1 MDIWLRVHSG
11 TGEASGK
18 QDNRS
23 RRGDRISNNGRASID
38 NRITGSGSGVLTPSP
53 CTQPYP
59 RPVPN
64 VVPGLKECAPK
75 DVLEPTRGQKQ
86 RAFPTTFFLELR
98 ERAPQD
104 VRGW

>member
-38 NRITGSGSGVLTPSP
+38 NRITGSGSG
-53 CTQPYP
+53 YP